1 MDFNF
6 ITSRL
11 ACGATIPDP
20 MGTQTLVKAG
30 VTHIINCQ
38 KEHDTAPFLVGH
50 PLKYLRCPTADDGE
64 RKGDD
69 WFGPGIKFALEA
81 LAVPHTK
88 VYVHCMAGINR
99 GPSMAYAIMRA
110 QGFDARLAR
119 ALIKDARPEVLL
131 HYRHDADV
139 VIKALGY
146 E

>member
-1 MDFNF
+1 MDFQF
-6 ITSRL
+6 VTTRL

-20 MGTQTLVKAG
+20 LGAQTLVAAG
-30 VTHIINCQ
+30 ITHIINCQ
-38 KEHDTAPFLVGH
+38 KEHCDLPFLKGH
-50 PLKYLRCPTADDGE
+50 PVKYLRCSTADDGN

-99 GPSMAYAIMRA
+99 GPSMAYAILRA
-110 QGFDARLAR
+110 QGIDKRLAR
-119 ALIKDARPEVLL
+119 NLIVDARPEAELL
-131 HYRHDADV
+131 YRHDADV
-139 VIKALGY
+139 IIKALGY